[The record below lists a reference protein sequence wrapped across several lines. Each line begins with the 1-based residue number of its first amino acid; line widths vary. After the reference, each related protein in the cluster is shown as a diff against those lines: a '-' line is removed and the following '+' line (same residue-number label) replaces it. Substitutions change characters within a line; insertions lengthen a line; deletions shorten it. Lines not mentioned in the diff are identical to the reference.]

1 MLKITTTRE
10 ANDSI
15 KVQLCGQFT
24 REYVAELEQAIFA
37 GKAPEQKVALDLANV
52 TFVDR
57 DAMGFLCSAKTR
69 KVSIENIPSYV
80 IRWIEQERICG
91 ASHPDSEKPE

>member
-1 MLKITTTRE
+1 MLKITTTR
-10 ANDSI
+10 DKDQSI
-15 KVQLCGQFT
+15 RVQLCGQFT

-37 GKAPEQKVALDLANV
+37 GGTPAHGVALDLANV

-69 KVSIENIPSYV
+69 KVAIENIPSYV

-91 ASHPDSEKPE
+91 SSQPEPEKPE